1 MRVCVVGT
9 GYVGLVTGVCL
20 AHIGHNVMCIDND
33 SEKVSLLKTGKSPI
47 YEPQLNELI
56 RDVISASKI
65 EFSTDLCAGVK
76 HGEIIFIAVGTPQL
90 DSGKTDVSYV
100 ENVASQIGGYLNAD
114 YKVIINKST
123 VPIGSASW
131 VKTVMEE
138 SFNKNNSP
146 AISHPNFDVIS
157 NPEFLREGSA
167 VYDTLNPDRIV
178 IGGSSQNAIQL
189 VKNLYQPIIERNAI
203 QGIDPQLEHVP
214 VLITD
219 STSAEMIKYAANS
232 FLVTKVSFANEIA
245 NICDYVGADINEVT
259 AGIGLD
265 SRIGKKFLKAGVG
278 WGGSCFPKDMSALI
292 YTANEYGYEADIL
305 KAAIKVNRYQR
316 LKVIV
321 KLQEELKVLM
331 GKTIGILGLT
341 FKPNTDDLRD
351 APALD
356 IIDRL
361 QELGARVKA
370 YDPMYY
376 HIKDN
381 PKLSGIHLADSAIEL
396 AEGCHALI
404 LVTDWPEFL
413 EIDYSLVAANLTN
426 RLFIDGRNF
435 LDKRRMTELGFT
447 YIGIGQ

>member
-1 MRVCVVGT
+1 M
-9 GYVGLVTGVCL
+9 
-20 AHIGHNVMCIDND
+20 M
-33 SEKVSLLKTGKSPI
+33 
-47 YEPQLNELI
+47 
-56 RDVISASKI
+56 
-65 EFSTDLCAGVK
+65 LCAGVK

-90 DSGKTDVSYV
+90 DSGKTDISYV
-100 ENVASQIGGYLNAD
+100 ENVASQIGSYLTAD

-138 SFNKNNSP
+138 SFNKNNSQS
-146 AISHPNFDVIS
+146 ISHPNFDVIS

-189 VKNLYQPIIERNAI
+189 VKDLYQPIIERNTI
-203 QGIDPQLEHVP
+203 QGIDYQLESVP

-265 SRIGKKFLKAGVG
+265 SRIGKKFLQAGVG

-305 KAAIKVNRYQR
+305 KAAIKVNKYQR

-435 LDKRRMTELGFT
+435 LDKRSMTELGFT

>member
-1 MRVCVVGT
+1 MHVCVVGT

-20 AHIGHNVMCIDND
+20 AHIGHDVICIDNNF
-33 SEKVSLLKTGKSPI
+33 EKISLLKAGKSPI
-47 YEPQLNELI
+47 YEPQLSELI
-56 RDVISASKI
+56 SSVISSNKI
-65 EFSTDLCAGVK
+65 GFSTDIAAGIQQADV
-76 HGEIIFIAVGTPQL
+76 IFIAVGTPQL

-100 ENVASQIGGYLNAD
+100 ESVAHEIGSHLGNN

-123 VPIGSASW
+123 VPIGSAAW
-131 VKTVMEE
+131 VRTILEK
-138 SFNKNNSP
+138 SYSRNNSQ
-146 AISHPNFDVIS
+146 ATKKYNFDVIS

-178 IGGSSQNAIQL
+178 IGGYSQQAIQL
-189 VKNLYQPIIERNAI
+189 VKELYCPIIERTTI
-203 QGIDPQLEHVP
+203 QGIDQQLEKVP
-214 VLITD
+214 VLVTD

-292 YTANEYGYEADIL
+292 YTANEYGYNADIL
-305 KAAIKVNRYQR
+305 KAAIKVNKYQR
-316 LKVIV
+316 LKVII
-321 KLQEELKVLM
+321 KLQEELKVLR

-356 IIDRL
+356 IIERL
-361 QELGARVKA
+361 QELGANVKA
-370 YDPMYY
+370 YDPMYDY
-376 HIKDN
+376 IKDD
-381 PKLSGIHLADSAIEL
+381 KRLDGIDVVNSADNL

-413 EIDYSLVAANLTN
+413 TLDYSTIATKLSN
-426 RLFIDGRNF
+426 RLLIDGRNF
-435 LDKRRMTELGFT
+435 LNKGKMIELGFT
-447 YIGIGQ
+447 YVGIGQ

>member
-20 AHIGHNVMCIDND
+20 AHIGHDVMCIDND
-33 SEKVSLLKTGKSPI
+33 PEKVSLLKTGKSPI
-47 YEPQLNELI
+47 YEPQLNELM
-56 RDVISASKI
+56 RDVISANKI

-90 DSGKTDVSYV
+90 DSGKTDISYV
-100 ENVASQIGGYLNAD
+100 ENVASQIGSYLTAD

-138 SFNKNNSP
+138 SFNKNNSQS
-146 AISHPNFDVIS
+146 ISHPNFDVIS

-189 VKNLYQPIIERNAI
+189 VKDLYQPIIERNTI
-203 QGIDPQLEHVP
+203 QGIDYQLESVP

-265 SRIGKKFLKAGVG
+265 SRIGKKFLQAGVG

-305 KAAIKVNRYQR
+305 KAAIKVNKYQR

-413 EIDYSLVAANLTN
+413 EIDYSLVAANLAN

-435 LDKRRMTELGFT
+435 LDKRSMTELGFT

>member
-20 AHIGHNVMCIDND
+20 AHIGHDVMCIDND
-33 SEKVSLLKTGKSPI
+33 PEKVSLLKTGKSPI
-47 YEPQLNELI
+47 YEPQLNELM
-56 RDVISASKI
+56 RDVISANKI

-90 DSGKTDVSYV
+90 DSGKTDISYV
-100 ENVASQIGGYLNAD
+100 ENVASQIGSYLTAD

-138 SFNKNNSP
+138 SFNKNNSQS
-146 AISHPNFDVIS
+146 ISHPNFDVIS

-189 VKNLYQPIIERNAI
+189 VKDLYQPIIERNTI
-203 QGIDPQLEHVP
+203 QGIDYQLESVP

-265 SRIGKKFLKAGVG
+265 SRIGKKFLQAGVG

-305 KAAIKVNRYQR
+305 KAAIKVNKYQR

-381 PKLSGIHLADSAIEL
+381 PKLSGIHLADSAIDL

-413 EIDYSLVAANLTN
+413 EIDYSLVAANLAN

>member
-33 SEKVSLLKTGKSPI
+33 PEKVSLLKTGKSPI
-47 YEPQLNELI
+47 YEPQLNDLI
-56 RDVISASKI
+56 RDVISANRI
-65 EFSTDLCAGVK
+65 EFSTDLSAGVK

-100 ENVASQIGGYLNAD
+100 ENVASQIGCYLNAD

-138 SFNKNNSP
+138 SFSRNNSQS
-146 AISHPNFDVIS
+146 ISHPNFDVIS

-189 VKNLYQPIIERNAI
+189 VKDLYQPIIERNAI
-203 QGIDPQLEHVP
+203 QGIDHQLESVP

-305 KAAIKVNRYQR
+305 KAAIKVNKYQR

-356 IIDRL
+356 IIGRL

-413 EIDYSLVAANLTN
+413 EIDYSLVAANLAN

-435 LDKRRMTELGFT
+435 LDKRSMTELGFT